1 MNKYSVEYYTHIE
14 EKLYTAVIADI
25 LDSLGYTNQ
34 VLRYD
39 IRPLY
44 PEAKMAGR
52 AATMATTEVYAV
64 PKEPFKLE
72 LELLDDIQLGNI
84 VVCATQGSTKAA
96 LWGELLSTS
105 ARAKGGRGALIDG
118 LSRDA
123 AKIIEMRFP
132 VFALGLSPAD
142 SRGRLDVIAIHKP
155 VKIGDVSIE
164 DGDLI
169 MADLDGCVVIPQ
181 SVEDE
186 AIAQA
191 LQKVSAENIVR
202 DLLSQGASI
211 QQVFREYGVL

>member
-72 LELLDDIQLGNI
+72 LELLDDIQPGNI

-181 SVEDE
+181 SVEDQ

>member
-1 MNKYSVEYYTHIE
+1 MNKTSSEYYARIE
-14 EKLYTAVIADI
+14 EKLYSAVIADI
-25 LDSLGYTNQ
+25 LDNLGYMNQ

-52 AATMATTEVYAV
+52 AATMATVEVNAV

-72 LELLDDIQLGNI
+72 LELLDDIQPGNI
-84 VVCATQGSTKAA
+84 VVCATQGSTRAA

-105 ARAKGGRGALIDG
+105 ARAKGGRGVLIDG

-142 SRGRLDVIAIHKP
+142 SRGRLDVTTIHQP
-155 VKIGDVSIE
+155 VKIGDVVVN

-181 SVEDE
+181 AVEDQ
-186 AIAQA
+186 AIEQA
-191 LQKVSAENIVR
+191 FQKVSAENIVR
-202 DLLSQGASI
+202 DLLSKGASI
-211 QQVFREYGVL
+211 QQVFQEYGVL

>member
-1 MNKYSVEYYTHIE
+1 VNKFSTEYYVDIE
-14 EKLYTAVIADI
+14 EKLYSAVIADV
-25 LDSLGYTNQ
+25 LDNLGYMNQ

-39 IRPLY
+39 LRPLY

-52 AATMATTEVYAV
+52 ASTMATVEVHAV

-72 LELLDDIQLGNI
+72 LQLLDEIQPGNI
-84 VVCATQGSTKAA
+84 VVCATQGSTRAA

-105 ARAKGGRGALIDG
+105 ARAKGGRGVLIDG

-142 SRGRLDVIAIHKP
+142 SRGRLDVIAIHQP
-155 VKIGDVSIE
+155 VKIGDVTIN
-164 DGDLI
+164 DGDLV
-169 MADLDGCVVIPQ
+169 MGDLDGCVVIPQ
-181 SVEDE
+181 AIEDQ
-186 AIAQA
+186 AIEQA
-191 LQKVSAENIVR
+191 FQKVSAENVVR

-211 QQVFREYGVL
+211 QQVFQEYGVL

>member
-72 LELLDDIQLGNI
+72 LELLDDIQPGNI

>member
-1 MNKYSVEYYTHIE
+1 VNKYSTEYYTHIE
-14 EKLYTAVIADI
+14 EKLYSAVIADI
-25 LDSLGYTNQ
+25 LDNLGYMNQ

-72 LELLDDIQLGNI
+72 LELLDDIQPGNI
-84 VVCATQGSTKAA
+84 VVCATQGSTRAA

-105 ARAKGGRGALIDG
+105 ARAKGGRGVLIDG

-142 SRGRLDVIAIHKP
+142 SRGRLDVIAIHQP
-155 VKIGDVSIE
+155 VKIGDVVIE

-181 SVEDE
+181 AVEDQ
-186 AIAQA
+186 AIEQA
-191 LQKVSAENIVR
+191 LQKVSAENVVR
-202 DLLSQGASI
+202 DLLSKGASI
-211 QQVFREYGVL
+211 QQVFQEYGVL